1 MTPLLSEEEI
11 DAMDSGDD
19 SDHYFISME
28 MFEKFVTEVS
38 LIRMLIKENPVIK
51 YVIVLSKDNRNLKA
65 RENLRKTWVKVYK
78 RYLRL
83 L

>member
-51 YVIVLSKDNRNLKA
+51 YVIVLSKDNCNGK
-65 RENLRKTWVKVYK
+65 EC
-78 RYLRL
+78 
-83 L
+83 